1 VNNSGSTRTIRFFRA
16 DVNYFRERYPTT
28 LAQQYDHNRGVTNCD
43 DAYPL
48 VFTDLESS
56 KI

>member
-1 VNNSGSTRTIRFFRA
+1 VSIIFA
-16 DVNYFRERYPTT
+16 T
-28 LAQQYDHNRGVTNCD
+28 LSDGQQYEHNRGVTNCD

-48 VFTDLESS
+48 GFTDLESS